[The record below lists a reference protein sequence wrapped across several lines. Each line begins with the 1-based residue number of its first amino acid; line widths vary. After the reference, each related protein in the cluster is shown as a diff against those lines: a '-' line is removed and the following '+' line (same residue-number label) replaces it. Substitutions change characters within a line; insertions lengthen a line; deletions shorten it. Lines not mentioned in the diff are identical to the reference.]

1 MQGLTL
7 GESGIVICSGKPGTC
22 KGEKP
27 DAPVDLATQPVLG
40 EPLGAGL
47 VSAGGSI
54 RALVKTVPI
63 PLRSQDG
70 GCSIDATL
78 LTPGAELVWIEASG
92 FPAGKEATFDSD
104 SDGERQ
110 TKQVRVDA
118 DGTYSTAILPYK
130 QGQRS
135 GTIRVTLKSTACSPT
150 VNLPWGRRNSLP

>member
-1 MQGLTL
+1 MT
-7 GESGIVICSGKPGTC
+7 
-22 KGEKP
+22 
-27 DAPVDLATQPVLG
+27 PVDLATQPVLG

-92 FPAGKEATFDSD
+92 FPAGREATFDSD

-118 DGTYSTAILPYK
+118 DGTYSNGDTALQTRAAVRHY
-130 QGQRS
+130 QGHSEIDGLFANCQFA
-135 GTIRVTLKSTACSPT
+135 L
-150 VNLPWGRRNSLP
+150 GRRNSLP